1 MKMKETYYIFGMTCA
16 ACSSHVQ
23 KAVSSIDGIIS
34 CDVSLLTNQ
43 MTVEHNGIDSKT
55 IINAV
60 VKAGYKASKESLEDK
75 NNNKLV
81 DKVIISIVL
90 LILLMYLAMY
100 KMFYLPIPAFL
111 SNPLVNSLLQFSI
124 STSIILLFFN
134 YFINGFKRLF
144 SLSPNMDSLIAIGS
158 TASYLYALYYLVLI
172 IVSIVNNDY
181 ESAHEFN
188 HSLFF
193 DSSAMILVFTT
204 IGKMLEGKSKNS
216 NFRNHNS
223 CNKRPSP

>member
-90 LILLMYLAMY
+90 LILLM
-100 KMFYLPIPAFL
+100 FL
-111 SNPLVNSLLQFSI
+111 
-124 STSIILLFFN
+124 LLFRFLLHLLKN
-134 YFINGFKRLF
+134 YYYFLELCNLHLCYRVFV
-144 SLSPNMDSLIAIGS
+144 SLYS
-158 TASYLYALYYLVLI
+158 TIQNIYLL
-172 IVSIVNNDY
+172 
-181 ESAHEFN
+181 
-188 HSLFF
+188 
-193 DSSAMILVFTT
+193 
-204 IGKMLEGKSKNS
+204 
-216 NFRNHNS
+216 
-223 CNKRPSP
+223 